1 MIQKILCGIL
11 DEIQE
16 KNNLI
21 KMKIFF
27 RCRGG
32 KFQGWGNVVRL
43 ARIAEHLHKKKIKI
57 LFIYEGDS
65 NLKNFL
71 RKFKFKKVALEE
83 DISIKK
89 EMSVIKKLGKP
100 KFTFLEMLDA
110 NLNLQYFY
118 KSISEKLIILDD
130 LLDKVYISDYLLCCQ
145 SQNIKKKQILKNNN
159 TKIFI
164 DSKYFPFNKNLLN
177 NFKST
182 NLKKKISKVLVFLGG
197 GNYENALLKCAI
209 ALKSFSFE
217 KVTFVLPPNINSN
230 LKKQLENISNNYYFK
245 DTIYDVKAL
254 FNDADLAVVSGGY
267 TKLEAAIM
275 RKPCIL
281 IQTQWHQ
288 KNISSSFSK
297 KTGCP
302 DLGHM
307 SSLKIEKIIFE
318 IKKLKALSVRKK
330 ILTRY
335 RNVVSRNGINN
346 ILKEVGISA

>member
-1 MIQKILCGIL
+1 
-11 DEIQE
+11 
-16 KNNLI
+16 
-21 KMKIFF
+21 MKIFF

-43 ARIAEHLHKKKIKI
+43 ARIAEYLHTKKIKV
-57 LFIYEGDS
+57 LFIFEGDE
-65 NLKNFL
+65 KIKKFL
-71 RKFKFKKVALEE
+71 SKFKFKKIALEE

-89 EMSVIKKLGKP
+89 EMSIIKKLGEP

-130 LLDKVYISDYLLCCQ
+130 LLDKIYISDYLICCQ
-145 SQNIKKKQILKNNN
+145 SQNIKKTQILKDNN

-164 DSKYFPFNKNLLN
+164 NSKYFPFNNNLLN
-177 NFKST
+177 NFKSS
-182 NLKKKISKVLVFLGG
+182 NLKKKISKILVFLGG
-197 GNYENALLKCAI
+197 GNYESALLKCAI
-209 ALKSFSFE
+209 ALRKFNFD
-217 KVTFVLPPNINSN
+217 KVKFILPPNINSN
-230 LKKQLENISNNYYFK
+230 LKKQLKNMSSNYDFK
-245 DTIYDVKAL
+245 DTIYDVRAI
-254 FNDADLAVVSGGY
+254 FNEADLAIVSGGY

-275 RKPCIL
+275 KTPCII

-288 KNISSSFSK
+288 KNISSSFAK

-318 IKKLKALSVRKK
+318 IKKLKSLSVRDK
-330 ILTRY
+330 ILSRY
-335 RNVVSRNGINN
+335 KKVVSRNGINN
-346 ILKEVGISA
+346 ILKEVGISV